1 MNMYLNRIDLRER
14 RVMFRIE
21 REISDDRYVPRG
33 FWSMS
38 EIVVKVRIPYSQS
51 YIPWRHKKPQQEY
64 IWSEGFIT
72 IKEVVAEAAPV
83 SHRILGKDG
92 TLEAEVRQFGDGY
105 WWALMNGHRAAT
117 MAELGNEWRKV
128 GRPITMAEFMS
139 AAEQKND
146 NLFWAALGCFRPVD
160 EPISEDEFFA
170 KKPRLLKSTHRE
182 QWARANLGASR
193 MIHCDG
199 LVLVEAGPPMY
210 YGVQSWTLGG
220 LDIVAGPSSLDRAYG
235 AYRLH
240 GPDRPTRTG
249 SAAEG
254 LAFGTR
260 EFRREKRLLRLRWD
274 RVRDLCRLE
283 GFASRQDL
291 ELGPVTCARALVNK
305 LWDRS
310 KDNYAGWWSPLR
322 ERMPSFAEAT
332 QPAKR
337 VETLPYRRVLEEFV
351 AVDWTDTTNEKLTW
365 MLGDAREILR
375 RLDLMDAA
383 RLADED
389 DAAISG
395 LQP

>member
-1 MNMYLNRIDLRER
+1 
-14 RVMFRIE
+14 
-21 REISDDRYVPRG
+21 
-33 FWSMS
+33 MS
-38 EIVVKVRIPYSQS
+38 EIVVKVRIPYRQS
-51 YIPWRHKKPQQEY
+51 YIPWRHKIPQQQD

-92 TLEAEVRQFGDGY
+92 VLEAEVRQFGDGY
-105 WWALMNGHRAAT
+105 WWALMKRHRATT
-117 MAELGNEWRKV
+117 MAESGNEWRKM

-139 AAEQKND
+139 AAEQEND
-146 NLFWAALGCFRPVD
+146 NVFWAALGCRRPVD

-170 KKPRLLKSTHRE
+170 KKPRLLKSSTHGE
-182 QWARANLGASR
+182 QWARAKLGASR

-210 YGVQSWTLGG
+210 YGVRPWNRGG
-220 LDIVAGPSSLDRAYG
+220 LDIVAGPSSLGRAFG

-240 GPDRPTRTG
+240 GPDRYTGIG

-254 LAFGTR
+254 LAFGMR

-274 RVRDLCRLE
+274 WLRDLCRLE
-283 GFASRQDL
+283 GFASPQDL
-291 ELGPVTCARALVNK
+291 ELGPVTCARALANE
-305 LWDRS
+305 LRNHS
-310 KDNYAGWWSPLR
+310 KDNYTKSWSPLR
-322 ERMPSFAEAT
+322 ERMPSFAEAA
-332 QPAKR
+332 QPDKR

-351 AVDWTDTTNEKLTW
+351 AVDWTNTTNEKLTW
-365 MLGDAREILR
+365 MVGDARDILR
-375 RLDLMDAA
+375 RLDLMGAA

-389 DAAISG
+389 EAALAG